1 MIDFAGIATVA
12 IVGISDKP
20 ERASYQVAKYLK
32 SQGMRVIPVNPMIEQ
47 WCGDVCYPDV
57 ASIPASI
64 ALDGVDVFRKSSEVP
79 PVVEQAIAR
88 GVSFLWL
95 QEQVVHEE
103 AAAAATAAG
112 LQVVMDRCM
121 KKEYAAWLE
130 REQPDI
136 YDLLIIGA
144 GPAGMT
150 AALYGARAG
159 MRTAVMEGVMPGGQA
174 ANTAILENYPG
185 FVEPVEGP
193 ELMLR
198 FLSQAQR
205 FGAIYLS
212 EEAAC
217 VRLTGHLKR
226 VISQQ
231 QTRYGRTVIIATGAK
246 PATLGIP
253 GEDRYY
259 GQGVSY
265 CATCD
270 GALYRDKKVVVAGGG
285 NSAVEEALFLTK
297 FAREVVLIH
306 RRDQLRAT
314 QVIQDRAMESEKLSI
329 RWNTVLEAIE
339 GDTLVRRVRTKHVQ
353 TGETGEIDCDGVFI
367 FIGQRPELEFIAE
380 DIATTE
386 EGFMVTDGQLGIGI
400 PGVFACGD
408 VRDTPLRQIATAVGD
423 GALAATMAE
432 KYLAAQRG

>member
-1 MIDFAGIATVA
+1 M
-12 IVGISDKP
+12 
-20 ERASYQVAKYLK
+20 
-32 SQGMRVIPVNPMIEQ
+32 
-47 WCGDVCYPDV
+47 
-57 ASIPASI
+57 
-64 ALDGVDVFRKSSEVP
+64 
-79 PVVEQAIAR
+79 
-88 GVSFLWL
+88 
-95 QEQVVHEE
+95 
-103 AAAAATAAG
+103 
-112 LQVVMDRCM
+112 
-121 KKEYAAWLE
+121 
-130 REQPDI
+130 